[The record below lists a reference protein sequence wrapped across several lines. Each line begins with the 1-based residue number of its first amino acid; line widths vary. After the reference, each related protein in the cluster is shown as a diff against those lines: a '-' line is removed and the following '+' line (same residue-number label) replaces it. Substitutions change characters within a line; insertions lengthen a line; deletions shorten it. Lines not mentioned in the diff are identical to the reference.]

1 MNRPFES
8 FDAMNRAWDVRFLET
23 HSLRSA
29 FVWLLLD
36 VFMLGAVSFMMLYQG
51 FRQHRLE
58 MTSVA
63 LLILFS
69 LNLVRIAPVIYRR
82 LHT

>member
-1 MNRPFES
+1 MSRPFES
-8 FDAMNRAWDVRFLET
+8 FESTNRAWDVRFLET

-29 FVWLLLD
+29 FVWLLVD

-51 FRQHRLE
+51 FRQHRFD
-58 MTSVA
+58 MSSVF
-63 LLILFS
+63 LLILFT

-82 LHT
+82 LSS